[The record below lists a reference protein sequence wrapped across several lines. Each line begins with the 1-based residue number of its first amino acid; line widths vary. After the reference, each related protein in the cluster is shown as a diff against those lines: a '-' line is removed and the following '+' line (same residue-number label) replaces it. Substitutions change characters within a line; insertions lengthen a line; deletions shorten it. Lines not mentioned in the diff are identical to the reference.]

1 MIRLKQVSVARGGRT
16 ILSKLEVRLE
26 TGQLTVLLG
35 PNGAGKS
42 TLIAALSGELTPS
55 AGDILFCDRALK
67 HWPVR
72 ALAQRRAVLP
82 QISRLQFGFTVAE
95 VVELGRSPYA
105 RTSEA
110 RNDKRAVAAALQAA
124 GVSRFLR
131 HDYRRLSGGEQQ
143 RVQLARAL
151 AQVWRAEPDGPPLWL
166 LLDEPVTSLDLAF
179 QEQALEAAKAEAQRG
194 AGVIASLHDPN
205 LAARHA
211 DRVLLIAGGGFA
223 ADGPPAEVLRP
234 EVLSPV
240 YGLALMAMKHPT
252 RDLPMVVPA

>member
-1 MIRLKQVSVARGGRT
+1 MIRLQDVSLARGERT
-16 ILSKLEVRLE
+16 VLSGLDVTLE
-26 TGQLTVLLG
+26 TGQMTVLLG

-42 TLIAALSGELTPS
+42 TLIAALSGELPPR
-55 AGDILFCDRALK
+55 AGAILFCDRAFA

-72 ALAQRRAVLP
+72 ELAKRRAVLP

-95 VVELGRSPYA
+95 VVELGRSPFA
-105 RTSEA
+105 GTAEA

-124 GVSRFLR
+124 GVARFVR

-151 AQVWRAEPDGPPLWL
+151 AQIWRAEPGGPPRWL

-179 QEQALEAAKAEAQRG
+179 QEQALEAAKGEARNG
-194 AGVIASLHDPN
+194 AGVVASLHDPN

-211 DRVLLIAGGGFA
+211 GRVLLISGGKLV
-223 ADGPPAEVLRP
+223 ADGTPAEVLRP

-240 YGLALMAMKHPT
+240 YGLTLMAMKHPA